1 MTTMEFNSDSMISKL
16 QRNRKRGKRRKIGIF
31 GLTTTEIVDNSSPCS
46 DVHFT
51 VYINEAKAAV
61 KAFEQQGIKKIIAL
75 THIGLNDGEEVTLML
90 NYLNQFLKSLAK
102 NRQSFSRQMSTKFS
116 RYSG

>member
-1 MTTMEFNSDSMISKL
+1 MAAETSNVNMYDNNEFNSDSMMAKL
-16 QRNRKRGKRRKIGIF
+16 QRSRKRGKRRKIGIF
-31 GLTTTEIVDNSSPCS
+31 GLTTTETVDNSSSCS

-75 THIGLNDGEEVTLML
+75 THIGLNDGVEITLML
-90 NYLNQFLKSLAK
+90 N
-102 NRQSFSRQMSTKFS
+102 
-116 RYSG
+116 